1 VGRGVSNKGRSP
13 ERGRRVNIVH
23 LLAPAPAGGLE
34 RVVQGLAIGQRSRG
48 HNVVV
53 AAVVHESLRTHSFL
67 PPLERAGVM
76 VREILVPHRG
86 YGRERAAVVAL
97 CREFNADVVHG
108 HGYRPDVVD
117 SDAIRGAGIATV
129 ATNHGPTRGSLRNR
143 LYEFLHFRILRRFDA
158 VIAVSQPI
166 RDMLVSSGVQPSR
179 VHVVPNA
186 WNELTPPLTR
196 EDARS
201 LLGLPGDARV
211 LGWIGRMSREKGID
225 VFIDALRVMPD
236 NDVIGCIIGDGRERA
251 REEPRSMRDPGPQRA
266 KWLGMIPEAGRL
278 CRAFDL
284 FVLSSRTEGIPIAL
298 LEAIASGTPLVA
310 TRVGGVPDVIGDNE
324 AWLVP
329 PERPDI
335 LAATITEAL
344 AHPETARAKATAAE
358 ARLHR
363 EFARDKWLD
372 RHDEVYDA
380 ARRVRQATL

>member
-1 VGRGVSNKGRSP
+1 
-13 ERGRRVNIVH
+13 VNIVH

-48 HNVVV
+48 HNVIV
-53 AAVVHESLRTHSFL
+53 AAVVHEPLSTHSFL

-76 VREILVPHRG
+76 VREILVPHRA
-86 YGRERAAVVAL
+86 YRRERAAVVAL
-97 CREFNADVVHG
+97 CEEFRADVVHG

-117 SDAIRGAGIATV
+117 SDAIRRAGMATV

-158 VIAVSQPI
+158 VIAVSPPI
-166 RDMLVSSGVQPSR
+166 RDMLVSSGVERSR

-186 WNELTPPLTR
+186 WNELAPPLTR

-201 LLGLPGDARV
+201 VLGLALDARV

-225 VFIDALRVMPD
+225 VFIDALRAMPND
-236 NDVIGCIIGDGRERA
+236 DVIGCIIGDGPERA
-251 REEPRSMRDPGPQRA
+251 REEARSIRDPGSRRA
-266 KWLGMIPEAGRL
+266 KWQGMIPEAGRF
-278 CRAFDL
+278 CSAFDL

-298 LEAIASGTPLVA
+298 LEAIASGTPVVA

-335 LAATITEAL
+335 LARAITEAL
-344 AHPETARAKATAAE
+344 SQPEVAKAKAVAAT

-372 RHDEVYDA
+372 RHDEVYEM
-380 ARRVRQATL
+380 ARRVRHGMS